1 MKIILVSLIC
11 IILQEIGFN
20 GNMYSY
26 KAVTEKGDTGTLFS
40 GKKLS
45 QGDTVHLKWEK

>member
-11 IILQEIGFN
+11 IILQEMNFD
-20 GNMYSY
+20 GNVYSY

-40 GKKLS
+40 AKKLS
-45 QGDTVHLKWEK
+45 QGDTVHLKW